1 MIHLRVQFERG
12 GASLPRLFPSHITE
26 DMLRLLFRPASEISR
41 FNPEEFLFVIRVL
54 KCENNRICWGFASY
68 PLISRIYYNKHMEYQ
83 NILAFTTR
91 HEFRKWLEEN
101 SSVESE
107 CYLFLTRGKPV
118 LLCAFRLFSHP
129 YGYFRFIV

>member
-1 MIHLRVQFERG
+1 
-12 GASLPRLFPSHITE
+12 
-26 DMLRLLFRPASEISR
+26 MLRCSFRPTSEISR
-41 FNPEEFLFVIRVL
+41 LNPEQFLFVAPVL
-54 KCENNRICWGFASY
+54 KCENNRICWGLASY

-107 CYLFLTRGKPV
+107 CYLF
-118 LLCAFRLFSHP
+118 
-129 YGYFRFIV
+129 